1 MTRLTAGVE
10 GVRLTAQT
18 VLDDGVSDT
27 LTGAAGRDWFF
38 ATVSG
43 PAGDQMTDRHHD
55 ERLTALTPVR
65 PTANPCKPVIE
76 CDRHAGRCHDD

>member
-43 PAGDQMTDRHHD
+43 PASDQMTDRHRD
-55 ERLTALTPVR
+55 ERLTALAPVR
-65 PTANPCKPVIE
+65 RAP
-76 CDRHAGRCHDD
+76 AGRLLTIDSFTAED